1 MNFSR
6 VEAGKIEYNLR
17 PIDLLQTMDA
27 VVNMIRPLATA
38 KSIELRI
45 EDCPLDVIALA
56 DPPKTEQ
63 VIINLISNAVAF
75 TESGGSITIGCG
87 FAEDGVWIRV
97 RDSGVGIAADK
108 LDSIFEPFV
117 QVGRTL
123 TTSHRGTGLGLAI
136 SRDLAKGM
144 GGDLTVTSKV
154 GEGSAFTL
162 WLPAP

>member
-1 MNFSR
+1 M
-6 VEAGKIEYNLR
+6 E
-17 PIDLLQTMDA
+17 D
-27 VVNMIRPLATA
+27 VVNMIRPLATT

-45 EDCPLDVIALA
+45 EDCQPDVTALA

-63 VIINLISNAVAF
+63 IIINLISNAVAF

-87 FAEDGVWIRV
+87 FGEDGVWIRV
-97 RDSGVGIAADK
+97 RDSGVGIAPDK

-117 QVGRTL
+117 QVGRSL

-154 GEGSAFTL
+154 GEGSTFTL
-162 WLPAP
+162 WLPSP